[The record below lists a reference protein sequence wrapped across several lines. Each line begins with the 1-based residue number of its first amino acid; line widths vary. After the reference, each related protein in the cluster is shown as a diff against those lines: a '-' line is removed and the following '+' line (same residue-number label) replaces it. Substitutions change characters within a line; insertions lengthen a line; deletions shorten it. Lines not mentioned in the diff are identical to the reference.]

1 MGNEQSYDHGG
12 SFDLH
17 DGGKVALPPL
27 DPNTRPEESIPKPLL
42 NADSESPEL
51 DDSGRQAHEQG
62 MEVVM
67 MEGNGERSS
76 ERGAR
81 HHYRDSD
88 DEGNDDSDGGTGG
101 SEGRSAAAQVGGS
114 ARSRKRESRKNR
126 SAAATALM
134 PEDPDAVAFHKKLGY
149 VQMARMGYQ
158 ELVNA
163 IIRPPRA
170 DYKVESLGPPAFTF
184 CGRRFTRTD
193 FVLQT
198 SRGLALQCSH
208 WEPVE
213 RTADRIPAVIYM
225 HGNSSARVEVIP
237 QLSYLLSLGVAV
249 FSFDFAGSGKSDG
262 EFVSLG
268 YFEREDLMSVVA
280 HLRSTNVVSTIA
292 LWGRSMGAATSLM
305 HGDRDPSIAC
315 MILDSP
321 FADLAQLAEEMV
333 DKGREQGIFVPN
345 VVVSIV
351 IRMIKS
357 SVMRQA
363 NFNIKH
369 ISPIAHADK
378 CFIPALFVAG
388 EHDDFI
394 SPNHSKAI
402 YERYAGDKNL
412 IIVEGDHNSPRP
424 KFMFDSVSIFLQTC
438 LQIPSSWALDVH
450 PTMNLMAPPWYN
462 PGFIPGPPRGS
473 LATMASQKARQIRRS
488 SPPKPTFDEIGMGF
502 TAERQREVQASLFK
516 MLGQPDDQTEEQLP
530 MAPCSP
536 TSRRHSK
543 EFSAADSVANGE
555 NVDDPTVILTN
566 SSTYTGSL
574 SPSASELMHSSTLPT
589 PWLDTSGG
597 SAHISVDDS
606 NSFSYRPVD
615 ISGEMVG
622 NLHRVPTGPRNSRE
636 KQLVKALE
644 DLSEESAEEN
654 NITKKVDGK
663 PHITKMKLSPSP
675 LADSEPTVAMGSGSN
690 IERVLPISDD
700 LQKLKIA
707 DEKSNSDRGG
717 GNSDPNS
724 ISM

>member
-1 MGNEQSYDHGG
+1 MGNEQSYDRGG

-17 DGGKVALPPL
+17 DGGTVALPPL
-27 DPNTRPEESIPKPLL
+27 DPNMSPVEEQSK
-42 NADSESPEL
+42 EL
-51 DDSGRQAHEQG
+51 EKEKEKKRLEAIRQQELEPHGNGQG
-62 MEVVM
+62 MEVVDS
-67 MEGNGERSS
+67 GVGTLR
-76 ERGAR
+76 
-81 HHYRDSD
+81 YRDSD
-88 DEGNDDSDGGTGG
+88 EDEDSGDGG
-101 SEGRSAAAQVGGS
+101 GRSHTAQVGGNERKGS
-114 ARSRKRESRKNR
+114 AAGGRRQRQGRSN
-126 SAAATALM
+126 AATAAAGSA
-134 PEDPDAVAFHKKLGY
+134 EDPDGAAFHKKLGY
-149 VQMARMGYQ
+149 IQMARMGYQ

-170 DYKVESLGPPAFTF
+170 DYKIESLGPPAFTF

-198 SRGLALQCSH
+198 SRGLSLQCSH

-249 FSFDFAGSGKSDG
+249 FAFDFAGSGKSDG
-262 EFVSLG
+262 NFVSLG
-268 YFEREDLMSVVA
+268 YYEREDLMSVVA
-280 HLRSTNVVSTIA
+280 HLRGTNVVSTIA

-315 MILDSP
+315 MILDSS
-321 FADLAQLAEEMV
+321 FADLSQLAEEMV

-394 SPNHSKAI
+394 NPSHSQAI
-402 YERYAGDKNL
+402 YDRYAGDKNL

-438 LQIPSSWALDVH
+438 LQIPQSWALDVH

-462 PGFIPGPPRGS
+462 PGFSRSVLPS
-473 LATMASQKARQIRRS
+473 MAGQKARQVRRPS
-488 SPPKPTFDEIGMGF
+488 SPKPAFDELGIGF

-516 MLGQPDDQTEEQLP
+516 MLGQPDEPSPPKSKRADSPTSLRSGDSNAGADQTE
-530 MAPCSP
+530 
-536 TSRRHSK
+536 
-543 EFSAADSVANGE
+543 
-555 NVDDPTVILTN
+555 DPTLLDTE
-566 SSTYTGSL
+566 TYTGGSL
-574 SPSASELMHSSTLPT
+574 SASASELMHASTLPS
-589 PWLDTSGG
+589 PWLDPTGT
-597 SAHISVDDS
+597 SAHTSVEDS
-606 NSFSYRPVD
+606 VSFSYRPTDV
-615 ISGEMVG
+615 SGE
-622 NLHRVPTGPRNSRE
+622 LDCPAARAAVPVASTRGGRE
-636 KQLVKALE
+636 KHLVKALE
-644 DLSEESAEEN
+644 DLSEESEGEEPRT
-654 NITKKVDGK
+654 I
-663 PHITKMKLSPSP
+663 
-675 LADSEPTVAMGSGSN
+675 MGSG
-690 IERVLPISDD
+690 RPILSVGVSSDVFHGMSKSSDD
-700 LQKLKIA
+700 IQEINGVASNGTKSQ
-707 DEKSNSDRGG
+707 DEKTVHTAL
-717 GNSDPNS
+717 P
-724 ISM
+724 M